1 MTEENQD
8 DIKELIRKELVRT
21 KEDINRGIWDSVK
34 DLKNLI
40 IIEDNTGRVIILN
53 KDKFKNMDKL
63 ILLMLGK
70 FMAYLG
76 GVIQTP
82 EVDIQTISDEL
93 GIVKTT
99 ISAPLGDLV
108 QKNILL
114 KKESKYKFNEA
125 FVKEEAQKLLE
136 KIQNE

>member
-1 MTEENQD
+1 MTEEKQE
-8 DIKELIRKELVRT
+8 DIRELIRKELVRT
-21 KEDINRGIWDSVK
+21 KEDINRGIWESIK
-34 DLKNLI
+34 YLKNLI

-82 EVDIQTISDEL
+82 EVDIQKISDEL

-108 QKNILL
+108 QKNVLL

>member
-1 MTEENQD
+1 MTEEKQE
-8 DIKELIRKELVRT
+8 DIRELIRKELVRT
-21 KEDINRGIWDSVK
+21 KEDINRGIWESIK

>member
-1 MTEENQD
+1 MVEEKQES
-8 DIKELIRKELVRT
+8 IKELIRKELVRT
-21 KEDINRGIWDSVK
+21 REDISRGIQESVK
-34 DLKNLI
+34 DLKKLL
-40 IIEDNTGRVIILN
+40 IIEDRTGRIIILN
-53 KDKFKNMDKL
+53 KDKFKNMDKI

-70 FMAYLG
+70 FLAFLG
-76 GVIQTP
+76 GIIQSS

-99 ISAPLGDLV
+99 ISAPLGELV
-108 QKNILL
+108 KRNILL
-114 KKESKYKFNEA
+114 KKELRYKFNEA

>member
-1 MTEENQD
+1 MTEEKQE
-8 DIKELIRKELVRT
+8 DIRELIRKELVRT
-21 KEDINRGIWDSVK
+21 KEDINRGIWESIK

-82 EVDIQTISDEL
+82 EVDIQKISDEL

>member
-1 MTEENQD
+1 MTEETKE
-8 DIKELIRKELVRT
+8 DIKDLIRKELVRT
-21 KEDINRGIWDSVK
+21 KEDINRGIWESIK
-34 DLKNLI
+34 DLKNLLV
-40 IIEDNTGRVIILN
+40 IEDNTGRVIILN
-53 KDKFKNMDKL
+53 KDKFKNMEKL
-63 ILLMLGK
+63 TLLMLGK
-70 FMAYLG
+70 FMAYVG

-99 ISAPLGDLV
+99 ISGPLGELV
-108 QKNILL
+108 KKNILL

-125 FVKEEAQKLLE
+125 YVKEEAQKLLG

>member
-1 MTEENQD
+1 MTEENQE

-21 KEDINRGIWDSVK
+21 KEDINRGIWESIK
-34 DLKNLI
+34 DLKNLL
-40 IIEDNTGRVIILN
+40 IIEDNTGRIIILN
-53 KDKFKNMDKL
+53 KDKFKNMDKV

-76 GVIQTP
+76 GVLQSP

-93 GIVKTT
+93 GVIKTT

-108 QKNILL
+108 KRNILL